1 MRGWVGEGRV
11 GDGRWGVG
19 EGDGADSRHMREDR
33 RVRYAAGRVFS
44 DIRKFSSTPE
54 TTSHPSHASIHPS
67 HARIHCQGGLFALLI
82 QKKERRRNSKRVRKP
97 ELEFFEPG
105 GPVWWTDDI

>member
-1 MRGWVGEGRV
+1 LIIEREREKKRE
-11 GDGRWGVG
+11 RWG

-33 RVRYAAGRVFS
+33 RVRYAADRVFS

-54 TTSHPSHASIHPS
+54 TTSHP
-67 HARIHCQGGLFALLI
+67 RIHCQGGLFALLI
-82 QKKERRRNSKRVRKP
+82 QKKERRRNSKCVRKP
-97 ELEFFEPG
+97 ELGFLEPG